1 MKYIAL
7 AIALLLPSVSH
18 AADIRDLPKEEYV
31 FQALHAADM
40 AQTMYSINHLDNFVE
55 VNPILGRNP
64 SNEKIAVFF
73 VGTGLLHAATTLYL
87 MDHYPQYVKRWEH
100 ISIGVKGAAIVW
112 NYTVIL
118 K

>member
-7 AIALLLPSVSH
+7 ALALLLPSVGH

-40 AQTMYSINHLDNFVE
+40 AQTIYSRDHLDNFVE

-64 SNEKIAVFF
+64 SNEKIATFF
-73 VGTGLLHAATTLYL
+73 VVTGLLHAATTLYF
-87 MDHYPQYVKRWEH
+87 MDHYPQQVKRWEH
-100 ISIGVKGAAIVW
+100 MSIGIKGAALVW
-112 NYTVIL
+112 NFTVIL